1 MEDRKRNAKLFTTK
15 KSSPLEILF
24 KVKKELPKREF
35 PLCYKTDNKIAFC
48 A

>member
-1 MEDRKRNAKLFTTK
+1 
-15 KSSPLEILF
+15 
-24 KVKKELPKREF
+24 VKKELPKREF